1 MIRAEAVY
9 KGSKFYSLVI
19 NGHGGLEEGKDIYC
33 AGVSSC
39 LIGALN
45 ALEHAD
51 NYSLRIE
58 SGHAKISLLQTSTS
72 HDEVVLET
80 LITQLQTMAKSY
92 PERVKLTISKKEG
105 QS

>member
-45 ALEHAD
+45 ALEHAE

-72 HDEVVLET
+72 MPVSLVKA
-80 LITQLQTMAKSY
+80 LIA
-92 PERVKLTISKKEG
+92 
-105 QS
+105 